1 MELSP
6 RARERLE
13 RIGELSQEEKDRL
26 KDSEEL
32 TQLLSDYFTDKLS
45 PEDLWMTLKGYKDEG
60 KESMIREAQL
70 SLANALALEISDP
83 DFEKCRNGILA
94 VETLKGQGQYLDL
107 ERNLNSLQSLR
118 QQYREEKGR
127 AFNALKA
134 NIEKQIE
141 MAARQMAQQTGN
153 KRLAVDI
160 QASAEASVRNSPQ
173 WKDFV
178 SRHEREYSWEFKNR
192 LAELSTIL
200 LGLSRLG

>member
-13 RIGELSQEEKDRL
+13 RIGELSQEDKDRL
-26 KDSEEL
+26 KDSEQL
-32 TQLLSDYFTDKLS
+32 AQLLSDYFTGKLS

-70 SLANALALEISDP
+70 GLVNALALESSDL
-83 DFEKCRNGILA
+83 DFERCRNGLLA

-107 ERNLNSLQSLR
+107 ERNLNSIQSLR

-153 KRLAVDI
+153 KRLPVDI
-160 QASAEASVRNSPQ
+160 QGSAEASVRNSHQ

-178 SRHEREYSWEFKNR
+178 STHEREYSSEFRSR
-192 LAELSTIL
+192 LAELSSIL
-200 LGLSRLG
+200 LR

>member
-70 SLANALALEISDP
+70 SLANALALESSDL
-83 DFEKCRNGILA
+83 DFERYRNGILA

-107 ERNLNSLQSLR
+107 ERNLNSIQSLR
-118 QQYREEKGR
+118 HQYREEKGR
-127 AFNALKA
+127 AFKALKA

-153 KRLAVDI
+153 KQLAVDI
-160 QASAEASVRNSPQ
+160 QGSAEATVRNSHQ

-192 LAELSTIL
+192 LAKLSTIL
-200 LGLSRLG
+200 QT

>member
-26 KDSEEL
+26 KNSEEL

-70 SLANALALEISDP
+70 SLANALALESSDL
-83 DFEKCRNGILA
+83 DFERYRNGILA

-107 ERNLNSLQSLR
+107 ERNLNSIQSLR
-118 QQYREEKGR
+118 HQYREEKGR
-127 AFNALKA
+127 AFKALKA

-153 KRLAVDI
+153 KQLAVDI
-160 QASAEASVRNSPQ
+160 QGSAEATVRNSHQ

-192 LAELSTIL
+192 LAKLNTIL
-200 LGLSRLG
+200 QT

>member
-13 RIGELSQEEKDRL
+13 RIGELSQEEKDKL
-26 KDSEEL
+26 KNSEEL

-45 PEDLWMTLKGYKDEG
+45 PENLWMTLKGYKDEG

-83 DFEKCRNGILA
+83 DFERCRNGILA
-94 VETLKGQGQYLDL
+94 VETLRSQGQYLDL
-107 ERNLNSLQSLR
+107 ERNLNSIQSLR

-134 NIEKQIE
+134 NIEKQVE

-160 QASAEASVRNSPQ
+160 QGSAEASVRNSPQ
-173 WKDFV
+173 WKGFV
-178 SRHEREYSWEFKNR
+178 SRHETEYGSEFKSR
-192 LAELSTIL
+192 LAELITVL
-200 LGLSRLG
+200 LR

>member
-45 PEDLWMTLKGYKDEG
+45 SEDLWMTLKGYKDEG

-70 SLANALALEISDP
+70 GLANALALESSDP
-83 DFEKCRNGILA
+83 DFERYRNGILA

-107 ERNLNSLQSLR
+107 ERNLNSIQSLR

-127 AFNALKA
+127 AFKALKA

-153 KRLAVDI
+153 KQLTVDI
-160 QASAEASVRNSPQ
+160 QGSAEATVRNSHQ

-192 LAELSTIL
+192 LAELSTML
-200 LGLSRLG
+200 LG

>member
-26 KDSEEL
+26 KNSEGL

-70 SLANALALEISDP
+70 SLANALALESSDL
-83 DFEKCRNGILA
+83 DFERYRNGILA

-107 ERNLNSLQSLR
+107 ERNLNSIQSLR
-118 QQYREEKGR
+118 HQYREEKGR
-127 AFNALKA
+127 AFKALKA

-153 KRLAVDI
+153 KQLAVDI
-160 QASAEASVRNSPQ
+160 QGSAEATVRNSHQ

-192 LAELSTIL
+192 LAKLNTIL
-200 LGLSRLG
+200 QT